1 MNRKWV
7 FLQMILLLALVGCTR
22 VTKSAEK
29 DALFVSGRIDGD
41 TVDISPKREGKII
54 EITVREGDTVTAGQ
68 VVARIVSPQDEAQVD
83 AQKANVIEGER
94 KLEEAVAAGPARVA
108 LAEANLAA
116 SRAELV
122 RWQAEVQ
129 QAELD
134 AKRYPPLVE
143 SGAAAEQTGDQQK
156 TKLKIALASTD
167 ASRKQVLAAEASLD
181 QAKAQLQQIAT
192 AKANLASSRAQLRRF
207 EANVSDLT
215 ITAPIAGTIL
225 TRSAEPGRVI
235 AAGQTILTMVDLSKL
250 YLRGFVPEGDVGKVK
265 VGQQAKV
272 FLDSNPKE
280 AVPAK
285 VIRID
290 PQAMFTPENTYFK
303 DDRVKQV
310 MGVKLGIDRAPP
322 AMPNRGCRRTEHI
335 QIGKYSHGRGT
346 VVVDIPAPSQEL
358 WLHSRL
364 SMRSISMCSPGEIFG
379 FIGADG
385 AGKTTAFR
393 IIGGVLEP
401 GGGEIRVLGQDA
413 SRGAPQRGIS
423 HATLQPLSWISAWTK
438 ILTTRAACAK
448 SLRTISQQ
456 RREHYFKLFDMD
468 RTSPIGLRGG

>member
-7 FLQMILLLALVGCTR
+7 FLQMILLMVLAGCAR

-29 DALFVSGRIDGD
+29 DNLFVSGRIDGD

-54 EITVREGDTVTAGQ
+54 EITVREGDSVKAGQ
-68 VVARIVSPQDEAQVD
+68 VVARIVSPQDDAQVD

-94 KLEEAVAAGPARVA
+94 KLQEAVAAGPARVA

-116 SRAELV
+116 SRADLV
-122 RWQAEVQ
+122 RWQAEVR

-215 ITAPIAGTIL
+215 ITAPIAGIIL

-235 AAGQTILTMVDLSKL
+235 TAGQTILTMVDLSKL
-250 YLRGFVPEGDVGKVK
+250 YLRGFVPEGNAGQVK
-265 VGQQAKV
+265 VGQEAQV

-280 AVPAK
+280 AIQAE
-285 VIRID
+285 VIRVD
-290 PQAMFTPENTYFK
+290 PQVMFTPENTYFK

-310 MGVKLGIDRAPP
+310 MGVKLGLKGGFGYAKPGMP
-322 AMPNRGCRRTEHI
+322 A
-335 QIGKYSHGRGT
+335 
-346 VVVDIPAPSQEL
+346 D
-358 WLHSRL
+358 
-364 SMRSISMCSPGEIFG
+364 GEI
-379 FIGADG
+379 
-385 AGKTTAFR
+385 
-393 IIGGVLEP
+393 
-401 GGGEIRVLGQDA
+401 
-413 SRGAPQRGIS
+413 
-423 HATLQPLSWISAWTK
+423 
-438 ILTTRAACAK
+438 
-448 SLRTISQQ
+448 
-456 RREHYFKLFDMD
+456 KL
-468 RTSPIGLRGG
+468 